1 MLVKD
6 ELLNKAFETL
16 EQDGKPTDQQK
27 DIMLDHILTECTAE
41 DVSYM
46 GKIKKLI
53 ITYPWRFAFTAAAV
67 QAVIFT
73 IIFGTNYTNLFLSF
87 FGG

>member
-1 MLVKD
+1 MVKKD
-6 ELLNKAFETL
+6 ELLKKAFETL

-27 DIMLDHILTECTAE
+27 DTILDHILTECTDE
-41 DVSYM
+41 NVPFVDM
-46 GKIKKLI
+46 IRNLI

-67 QAVIFT
+67 QAVVFT
-73 IIFGTNYTNLFLSF
+73 IIFGSRYTNLFLSF